1 MINAMEGSN
10 RDNPVLYLVVPCYNE
25 EAIIL
30 ESAGIMKAKIEEL
43 ISSGAVGRDSRIL
56 FVNDGSKDNTFKLL
70 SEAARK
76 DPVYILVSLVGNTG
90 HQNALWAGIMTAS
103 KADVVITIDA
113 DLQQDINAIGEFL
126 ERYREGA
133 EVVYG
138 IRNNRES
145 DGLFKK
151 LSALSYYKLMHIMG
165 SRILKNHAD
174 YRLISRKVIDA
185 LKEYNESNLFL
196 RGLIPSL
203 GFPSDIVY
211 FDTKERTGGET
222 KYTLSKMVRLA
233 TDGITSFT
241 IRPLRIVSF
250 TGIFTMLLSLF
261 FAVFSFIEWL
271 QGKNVPG
278 YTTLL
283 LVMLIMAGVIQLSL
297 GVIGEYLGKIYL
309 ETKNRPKYLIDC
321 VICKDTGLEDEQG
334 L

>member
-1 MINAMEGSN
+1 
-10 RDNPVLYLVVPCYNE
+10 
-25 EAIIL
+25 
-30 ESAGIMKAKIEEL
+30 
-43 ISSGAVGRDSRIL
+43 
-56 FVNDGSKDNTFKLL
+56 
-70 SEAARK
+70 
-76 DPVYILVSLVGNTG
+76 
-90 HQNALWAGIMTAS
+90 MTAS

-211 FDTKERTGGET
+211 FGGET

-321 VICKDTGLEDEQG
+321 VICKDTGSEDEKAV
-334 L
+334 

>member
-1 MINAMEGSN
+1 MEGSN
-10 RDNPVLYLVVPCYNE
+10 REKPVLYLVVPCYNE
-25 EAIIL
+25 EEIIL
-30 ESAGIMKAKIEEL
+30 ESAGIMKAKIDEL
-43 ISSGAVGRDSRIL
+43 ISGGAIDKDSRIL

-70 SEAARK
+70 SDAAHK
-76 DPVYILVSLVGNTG
+76 DPAYILVSLVGNAG

-113 DLQQDINAIGEFL
+113 DLQQDINALGEFL
-126 ERYREGA
+126 DRYKEGA

-211 FDTKERTGGET
+211 FDTKERTGGES
-222 KYTLSKMVRLA
+222 KYTFSKMFRLA

-241 IRPLRIVSF
+241 IRPLRLVSL
-250 TGIFTMLLSLF
+250 TGLFTMILSLV

-271 QGKNVPG
+271 QGKNEPG

-321 VICKDTGLEDEQG
+321 VICKDTGSEAE
-334 L
+334 

>member
-1 MINAMEGSN
+1 MKGSN
-10 RDNPVLYLVVPCYNE
+10 RENPVLYLVVPCYNE
-25 EAIIL
+25 EEIIL
-30 ESAGIMKAKIEEL
+30 ESAGIMKAKINEL
-43 ISSGAVGRDSRIL
+43 ISSGYIGKDSRIL

-70 SEAARK
+70 ADEAHK
-76 DPVYILVSLVGNTG
+76 DPVFILVSLVGNTG

-113 DLQQDINAIGEFL
+113 DLQQDINALGKFIEC
-126 ERYREGA
+126 YKNGA

-145 DGLFKK
+145 DGIFKK
-151 LSALSYYKLMHIMG
+151 LTALSYYKLMHIMG

-185 LKEYNESNLFL
+185 LREYNESNLFL

-222 KYTLSKMVRLA
+222 KYTLSKMFRLA

-250 TGIFTMLLSLF
+250 TGLITMLLSLIF
-261 FAVFSFIEWL
+261 IVFSLVEWL

-283 LVMLIMAGVIQLSL
+283 LVMLIMSGVIQLSL

-321 VICKDTGLEDEQG
+321 VIQTEKESEDDD
-334 L
+334 

>member
-1 MINAMEGSN
+1 MTNAMKGSN
-10 RDNPVLYLVVPCYNE
+10 RVDPVLYLVVPCYNE

-30 ESAGIMKAKIEEL
+30 ESAGIMKAKLEEL
-43 ISSGAVGRDSRIL
+43 ISSGLIGKDSRIL
-56 FVNDGSKDNTFKLL
+56 FVNDGSRDNTFKLL
-70 SEAARK
+70 SEAAKK
-76 DPVYILVSLVGNTG
+76 DPMFILVSLIGNVG

-103 KADVVITIDA
+103 GADVVITIDA

-126 ERYREGA
+126 KCYREGA

-151 LSALSYYKLMHIMG
+151 LTALSYYKLMHVMG

-250 TGIFTMLLSLF
+250 TGIFTMLLSVI
-261 FAVFSFIEWL
+261 FAVFSFVEWL

-283 LVMLIMAGVIQLSL
+283 LVLLIMAGVIQLSL

-321 VICKDTGLEDEQG
+321 VICKDTGSEDEETV
-334 L
+334 

>member
-1 MINAMEGSN
+1 MEGSN
-10 RDNPVLYLVVPCYNE
+10 REKPVLYLVVPCYNE
-25 EAIIL
+25 EEIIL
-30 ESAGIMKAKIEEL
+30 ESAGIMKAKIDEL
-43 ISSGAVGRDSRIL
+43 ISGGAIDKDSRIL

-70 SEAARK
+70 SDAAHK
-76 DPVYILVSLVGNTG
+76 DPAYILVSLVGNAG

-113 DLQQDINAIGEFL
+113 DLQQDINAVGEFL
-126 ERYREGA
+126 DRYKEGA

-211 FDTKERTGGET
+211 FDTKERTGGES
-222 KYTLSKMVRLA
+222 KYTFSKMFRLA

-241 IRPLRIVSF
+241 IRPLRLVSL
-250 TGIFTMLLSLF
+250 TGLFTMILSLV

-271 QGKNVPG
+271 QRKNEPG

-321 VICKDTGLEDEQG
+321 VICKDTGSEAE
-334 L
+334 

>member
-1 MINAMEGSN
+1 MKGSN
-10 RDNPVLYLVVPCYNE
+10 RECPVLYLVVPCYNE

-30 ESAGIMKAKIEEL
+30 ESARVMKEKISEL
-43 ISSGAVGRDSRIL
+43 IQAGTIDKNSKVL
-56 FVNDGSKDNTFKLL
+56 FVNDGSKDKTFALL

-76 DPVYILVSLVGNTG
+76 DDSFIVVSLVGNAG
-90 HQNALWAGIMTAS
+90 HQNAIWAGMMTAS

-113 DLQQDINAIGEFL
+113 DLQQDINAVADFL
-126 ERYREGA
+126 ECYRNGA

-138 IRNNRES
+138 VRNNRES
-145 DGLFKK
+145 DGTFKK
-151 LSALSYYKLMHIMG
+151 LSALAYYKFMHLMG

-211 FDTKERTGGET
+211 FDTKERIGGET
-222 KYTLSKMVRLA
+222 KYTLSKMLKLA

-241 IRPLRIVSF
+241 IRPLRIISF
-250 TGIFTMLLSLF
+250 AGFITMLFSIILII
-261 FAVFSFIEWL
+261 FSFIEWL

-283 LVMLIMAGVIQLSL
+283 LVTLFMSGIILLSL

-309 ETKNRPKYLIDC
+309 ETKSRPKYLIDC
-321 VICKDTGLEDEQG
+321 VISAAKEAEDDD
-334 L
+334 

>member
-1 MINAMEGSN
+1 MEGSN
-10 RDNPVLYLVVPCYNE
+10 RENPILYLVVPCYNE

-30 ESAGIMKAKIEEL
+30 ESASIMKARLNEL
-43 ISSGAVGRDSRIL
+43 IAKNAIGKDSRIL

-70 SEAARK
+70 SDAAHK
-76 DPVYILVSLVGNTG
+76 DPVFIVVSLVGNSG

-103 KADVVITIDA
+103 KADIVITIDA
-113 DLQQDINAIGEFL
+113 DLQQDINAL
-126 ERYREGA
+126 EDFIKCYKDGA

-145 DGLFKK
+145 DGVFKK
-151 LSALSYYKLMHIMG
+151 LTALSYYKIMHLMG
-165 SRILKNHAD
+165 SRIMKNHAD
-174 YRLISRKVIDA
+174 YRLISRKVIEA
-185 LKEYNESNLFL
+185 LKKYDESNLFL

-203 GFPSDIVY
+203 GFPSEIVY

-241 IRPLRIVSF
+241 IVPLRIVSF
-250 TGIFTMLLSLF
+250 TGIITMLLGIAF
-261 FAVFSFIEWL
+261 IIFSFVEWV

-283 LVMLIMAGVIQLSL
+283 LVTLIMTGVIQLSL
-297 GVIGEYLGKIYL
+297 GIIGEYLGKIYL
-309 ETKNRPKYLIDC
+309 ETKKRPKYLIDC
-321 VICKDTGLEDEQG
+321 VIQIEKESQTDD
-334 L
+334 

>member
-1 MINAMEGSN
+1 MEGSN
-10 RDNPVLYLVVPCYNE
+10 REKPVLYLVVPCYNE
-25 EAIIL
+25 EEIIL
-30 ESAGIMKAKIEEL
+30 ESAGIMKAKIDEL
-43 ISSGAVGRDSRIL
+43 ISCGAIDKDSRIL

-70 SEAARK
+70 SDAAHK
-76 DPVYILVSLVGNTG
+76 DPAYILVSLVGNAG

-113 DLQQDINAIGEFL
+113 DLQQDINAVGEFL
-126 ERYREGA
+126 DRYKEGA

-211 FDTKERTGGET
+211 FDTKERTGGES
-222 KYTLSKMVRLA
+222 KYTFSKMFRLA

-241 IRPLRIVSF
+241 IRPLRLVSL
-250 TGIFTMLLSLF
+250 TGLFTMILSLV

-271 QGKNVPG
+271 QGKNEPG

-321 VICKDTGLEDEQG
+321 VICKDTGSEAE
-334 L
+334 

>member
-1 MINAMEGSN
+1 MDNSSRE
-10 RDNPVLYLVVPCYNE
+10 NPVLYLVVPCYNE

-30 ESAGIMKAKIEEL
+30 ESARIMKDKINEL
-43 ISSGAVGRDSRIL
+43 VSSGAIGKDSRIL

-70 SEAARK
+70 SDAAHN
-76 DPVYILVSLVGNTG
+76 DPTFILVSLVGNAG
-90 HQNALWAGIMTAS
+90 HQNALWAGIMTAAG
-103 KADVVITIDA
+103 ADVVITIDA
-113 DLQQDINAIGEFL
+113 DLQQDINALGEFL
-126 ERYREGA
+126 DRYKEGA

-151 LSALSYYKLMHIMG
+151 LTALSYYKLMHIMG

-174 YRLISRKVIDA
+174 YRLISRKVIEA
-185 LKEYNESNLFL
+185 LKEYKESNLFL

-222 KYTLSKMVRLA
+222 KYTLSKMFRLA

-250 TGIFTMLLSLF
+250 TGLFTMLLSVV

-321 VICKDTGLEDEQG
+321 VIRKDTESEEE
-334 L
+334 